1 MGRIVIH
8 AGMPKAGSS
17 SVSAWLERHAADLW
31 SDSGIRLCVAQT
43 KDGVVGVRPHVRGS
57 PNSASLLLTA
67 DAAKEHHG
75 EVIESFAASLD
86 ERAESDGVVV
96 LSSEAFAPF
105 FWRPDTAYLAGLQ
118 ELTRRHE
125 IHVAYYVRP
134 QNTSV
139 EAAWRQWGFRYGV
152 SPSAYIAS
160 QESHLRYVETYR
172 TVRRLAPGVSFVPR
186 PFRRDLLDGNVVTDF
201 DRRFLRG
208 ADAPVA
214 PDSPWENQGLA
225 LDLVTALRGAPKGLL
240 WDSPHDNRALRRVKK
255 LSERLDADESEEV
268 RRSRRIL
275 ERYCHD
281 LYEPGNR
288 ELIADLGWDTDAFT
302 QGVGQTAES
311 GDLSALDELWT
322 SRASPLEQA
331 LLHSALGEMV
341 NDSRLPSAPASSLDG
356 SLADRTVRR
365 RHRLPRALRIRKP
378 LGRAVRR
385 FGGAR

>member
-1 MGRIVIH
+1 MAKIVIH

-43 KDGVVGVRPHVRGS
+43 QDAVVGVRPYVRGS
-57 PNSASLLLTA
+57 PNSASLLLAA

-75 EVIESFAASLD
+75 GVIEVFAASLD

-105 FWRPDTAYLAGLQ
+105 FWRPDTAYLAALQ
-118 ELTRRHE
+118 ELTCRHE
-125 IHVAYYVRP
+125 VHVAYYVRP

-160 QESHLRYVETYR
+160 QEAHLRYVETYR
-172 TVRRLAPGVSFVPR
+172 TVRRLAPDVRFLPR
-186 PFRRDLLDGNVVTDF
+186 PFRRDLLDGNVATDF
-201 DRRFLRG
+201 DRHFLRG
-208 ADAPVA
+208 AVAPVA
-214 PDSPWENQGLA
+214 PDPSWENQGLA
-225 LDLVTALRGAPKGLL
+225 LDVVTALRGAPKGLL

-281 LYEPGNR
+281 LYEAGNR
-288 ELIADLGWDTDAFT
+288 ELIAELGWDTDAFT
-302 QGVGQTAES
+302 QGVGQAGES

-331 LLHSALGEMV
+331 LLHSALGEV
-341 NDSRLPSAPASSLDG
+341 VTDSRLPSAPAGSPDG
-356 SLADRTVRR
+356 SLAAATVPR
-365 RHRLPRALRIRKP
+365 RHRLQRALRIRKP
-378 LGRAVRR
+378 
-385 FGGAR
+385 